1 MAFRLRWI
9 HLNDH
14 NQIAFSGQWG
24 DESTTAFRESALLS
38 VMSKSRSSLVV
49 VKTDRRCEFMPHSRS
64 LSPLGIIFLWSVTNF
79 ASIALDRYA
88 TPEKSKR
95 R

>member
-1 MAFRLRWI
+1 
-9 HLNDH
+9 
-14 NQIAFSGQWG
+14 
-24 DESTTAFRESALLS
+24 
-38 VMSKSRSSLVV
+38 
-49 VKTDRRCEFMPHSRS
+49 MPHSLS
-64 LSPLGIIFLWSVTNF
+64 FSPLGTIFLWSVTNF